1 MAKKKKN
8 KSSSIKDI
16 DKVID
21 NEIVN
26 NVNLD
31 DEFAES
37 FISYSIMTILD
48 RAIPQIDGMK
58 PSQRRVLYDMY
69 TLKLFPEG
77 SYKKCARVTG
87 DTIGRFHPHGD
98 TGVYS
103 ALTHMVNDFD
113 IRYPLIDGQGNFGSP
128 DGDGPAAQRYTEAKL
143 TKLGMEMLKD
153 IAKHGVDMVSNFS
166 EDELEPVILPSLVPS
181 VLINGA
187 TGIATGYTTE
197 IPSHNM
203 NEVCDAIIAYL
214 KNNDISLKE
223 VIKYIKGP
231 DLPTKG
237 YLINNE
243 DIEKL
248 YSTGRASLNFKAKID
263 IEQDLENNINNLV
276 ITELPPDTLKPKL
289 VKKIYDY
296 FDIENSKSKDRK
308 VLDVID
314 GSEGEDVRIILELNK
329 TANPQ
334 EVIEEL
340 YEKVGL
346 TKSKTYIM
354 RIVDDNQ
361 PKLLSL
367 LEIIRLFV
375 EHRRSVI
382 LKRSKYKLDE
392 INKRINFLQG
402 LTIVLPK
409 IKEVA
414 NAIINCS
421 TTEEAKQMLI
431 NKYGLNETQ
440 AKYILDKKLSTLVK
454 QEVSKIIDELNELLL
469 EQKDLEEIVN
479 DQNRLDSEIIKEMEY
494 LKVNYGDD
502 RKTKIINEEDFKK
515 KTSKNIENVVKKD
528 LETEMYICL
537 TSKSQIICLDEN
549 EYEKFNKKKTY
560 KINRDVIT
568 KVLKC
573 KKKDNFIVILKN
585 GNYIKMDFNS
595 LITNAVLEKDDEI
608 INIIIDDNSEKV
620 VLTVTSDGFA
630 KKTEIKNFKCKNL
643 KLAKTLNL
651 ETDIEVIYSDIIEDT
666 DDYSINTITNTG
678 CVGRCL
684 VTSLS
689 ANGEKSLPKKIT
701 GMNEDEKL
709 IFVNVTNK
717 DVDGKILLYAS
728 KNGLYSDKVI
738 DLKEF
743 LVKGRTAKPTR
754 TYYSSG
760 VEYIKGLIITKD
772 DILLDENQKI
782 SNEYDNFEVVSKS
795 KAMKFK
801 DQELR
806 TFKIV

>member
-128 DGDGPAAQRYTEAKL
+128 DGDGPAAQRYCECKL

-361 PKLLSL
+361 PKLLGL

-392 INKRINFLQG
+392 INKKINF
-402 LTIVLPK
+402 I
-409 IKEVA
+409 
-414 NAIINCS
+414 
-421 TTEEAKQMLI
+421 
-431 NKYGLNETQ
+431 
-440 AKYILDKKLSTLVK
+440 
-454 QEVSKIIDELNELLL
+454 
-469 EQKDLEEIVN
+469 
-479 DQNRLDSEIIKEMEY
+479 
-494 LKVNYGDD
+494 
-502 RKTKIINEEDFKK
+502 
-515 KTSKNIENVVKKD
+515 
-528 LETEMYICL
+528 
-537 TSKSQIICLDEN
+537 
-549 EYEKFNKKKTY
+549 
-560 KINRDVIT
+560 
-568 KVLKC
+568 
-573 KKKDNFIVILKN
+573 
-585 GNYIKMDFNS
+585 
-595 LITNAVLEKDDEI
+595 
-608 INIIIDDNSEKV
+608 
-620 VLTVTSDGFA
+620 
-630 KKTEIKNFKCKNL
+630 
-643 KLAKTLNL
+643 
-651 ETDIEVIYSDIIEDT
+651 
-666 DDYSINTITNTG
+666 
-678 CVGRCL
+678 
-684 VTSLS
+684 
-689 ANGEKSLPKKIT
+689 
-701 GMNEDEKL
+701 
-709 IFVNVTNK
+709 
-717 DVDGKILLYAS
+717 
-728 KNGLYSDKVI
+728 
-738 DLKEF
+738 
-743 LVKGRTAKPTR
+743 
-754 TYYSSG
+754 
-760 VEYIKGLIITKD
+760 
-772 DILLDENQKI
+772 
-782 SNEYDNFEVVSKS
+782 
-795 KAMKFK
+795 
-801 DQELR
+801 
-806 TFKIV
+806 

>member
-21 NEIVN
+21 NEIIN

-58 PSQRRVLYDMY
+58 PSQRRTLYDMY
-69 TLKLFPEG
+69 SLGLKPEG

-98 TGVYS
+98 GSIYG
-103 ALTHMVNDFD
+103 ALVNMVNDFD

-128 DGDGPAAQRYTEAKL
+128 DGDGPAAQRYCECKL

-181 VLINGA
+181 VLVNGA

-248 YSTGRASLNFKAKID
+248 YSTGRASLQFKAKID

-314 GSEGEDVRIILELNK
+314 GSEGEDIRIILELNK

-361 PKLLSL
+361 PKLLGL

-392 INKRINFLQG
+392 INKKINFLQG

-479 DQNRLDSEIIKEMEY
+479 NQNRLDSEIIKEMEY

-502 RKTKIINEEDFKK
+502 RKTKIIKEEDFKK

-608 INIIIDDNSEKV
+608 VNIIIDDNSEKV

-666 DDYSINTITNTG
+666 DDYLINAITNTG

-689 ANGEKSLPKKIT
+689 TNGEKSLPKKIT

-709 IFVNVTNK
+709 IFANVTNK
-717 DVDGKILLYAS
+717 DVEGKILLYAS
-728 KNGLYSDKVI
+728 KNGLYSNKAI